1 MLAVMES
8 LKFLFVFGLGDI
20 DFGIGE
26 IISAHKAVKKFQK
39 NIKRKNHHGIGPIE
53 HNDLEQQMPSVFS
66 H

>member
-1 MLAVMES
+1 MLAVMVF
-8 LKFLFVFGLGDI
+8 KIFVCLWLGDI